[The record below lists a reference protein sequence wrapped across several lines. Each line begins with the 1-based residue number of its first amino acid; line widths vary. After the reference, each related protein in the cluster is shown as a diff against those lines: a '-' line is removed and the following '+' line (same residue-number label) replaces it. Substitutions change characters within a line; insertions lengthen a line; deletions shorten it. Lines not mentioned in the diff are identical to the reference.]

1 MEQKNNRAKSSSNKR
16 KNTTRKRKKA
26 AKKQALI
33 KLAAVTVVLC
43 AVIGS
48 LVWASLRQKAENEA
62 AGNSNPSAEESGS
75 VLNSDSV
82 SSSESESQSVSEESE
97 EKSSGKEEQTQKET
111 QPSSHTNSQ
120 SGSFYS
126 GVSYRSPTAK
136 TADIFKHGRE
146 LMLLNNY
153 YELPEDF
160 KWDLVYWSNGKS
172 VDALSLNSQKYDS
185 VKAVDR
191 AAYQPLKDM
200 FSAAQK
206 AGVPLELVSPYRSID
221 LQDRLFSRSVNSY
234 MNQGYSKEQAVK
246 KANYA
251 RTFTGTSE
259 HNTGL
264 GFDILQ
270 KGNFTLSESFE
281 NTAQFKWLSEHAEEY
296 GFILRYRKDKISQTG
311 IMYEPWH
318 YRYVGVENAKKIN
331 ELDMCLEEYIEYLE
345 R

>member
-16 KNTTRKRKKA
+16 KKSARKRKTA
-26 AKKQALI
+26 VKKQALI

-146 LMLLNNY
+146 LMLLNND

-221 LQDRLFSRSVNSY
+221 LQDRLFSRSVTSY
-234 MNQGYSKEQAVK
+234 MNQGYSKEQAIK

-296 GFILRYRKDKISQTG
+296 GFILRYQKDKISQTG

>member
-16 KNTTRKRKKA
+16 KKSARKRKTA
-26 AKKQALI
+26 VKKQALI

-62 AGNSNPSAEESGS
+62 AGNSDPSAEENGS
-75 VLNSDSV
+75 VSISDSV
-82 SSSESESQSVSEESE
+82 SSSKSESQSVSEESE

-146 LMLLNNY
+146 LMLLNND